1 MTIEFNKTKEYR
13 RLVSYFK
20 KYVPLQGNSKTTGGE
35 IVSALMT
42 IVNSYFNDL
51 EKVNTKKKC
60 RANSALRFII
70 SEVGGSTLSDFV
82 KSETRHFCFNSDI
95 KLLRSRN
102 YNMWLVL
109 FVGFLLDVL
118 DNNQDWFKY
127 ELVPGFGWR
136 SFPE

>member
-1 MTIEFNKTKEYR
+1 MTTEFHKTKEYQ
-13 RLVSYFK
+13 RLARYFK
-20 KYVPLQGNSKTTGGE
+20 NYVPLQGNAKSTGGE
-35 IVSALMT
+35 IVSALMA

-51 EKVNTKKKC
+51 EKVNTKTKC
-60 RANSALRFII
+60 RANAALRFII
-70 SEVGGSTLSDFV
+70 SEVGFSTLSDFV
-82 KSETRHFCFNSDI
+82 KAETCYYCFNSDI

-102 YNMWLVL
+102 YEDWLVL

>member
-1 MTIEFNKTKEYR
+1 MTIEFYKTKEYE

-20 KYVPLQGNSKTTGGE
+20 KYVPLQGDSKTAGGE
-35 IVSALMT
+35 IVSALMV

-60 RANSALRFII
+60 RANAALRFII

-82 KSETRHFCFNSDI
+82 KAETCNFCFNSDI
-95 KLLRSRN
+95 KLLRARN
-102 YNMWLVL
+102 YDIWLVL